1 MAINVDESDNPL
13 PSWNDTDTR
22 QAIVEF
28 VESVTGDGPNHISS
42 EQRIAVF
49 DNDGTL
55 WCEKPMPAQ
64 LDFLVRRMGDMA
76 SQDPALLAKQ
86 PWKAVSAKDYG
97 WLSGAFIKHY
107 RGDDGDLKVLI
118 TGLLRAYEGITIE
131 EFESTARAFMHSA
144 RHPTLDRRYFDCAYQ
159 PMVELLRYL
168 ASCGFTSY
176 IASGGGRDFMR
187 TSSQEL
193 YDIPP
198 ERVIGSSAALEYR
211 EVDDVAQIVHTA
223 KPDILDD
230 GPAKPVRIWS
240 RTGRRPILAAGN
252 ANGDVPMLRFASHP
266 SRPSLSLLVNHDDGE
281 REFAYYAGAEKAL
294 ERAKAHGWTVASMK
308 NDWASVFVNETKP
321 GGQASRG

>member
-1 MAINVDESDNPL
+1 
-13 PSWNDTDTR
+13 
-22 QAIVEF
+22 VEF

-42 EQRIAVF
+42 EERIAVF

-55 WCEKPMPAQ
+55 WCEKPMPIQ
-64 LDFLVRRMGDMA
+64 LDFLLRRMGDMA
-76 SQDPALLAKQ
+76 SQDPALLARQ
-86 PWKAVSAKDYG
+86 PWRAVAAKDYG
-97 WLSGAFIKHY
+97 WLSGALIKHY
-107 RGDDGDLKVLI
+107 RGDDSDLKVLV
-118 TGLLRAYEGITIE
+118 TGLLRAYEGSTIE

-144 RHPTLDRRYFDCAYQ
+144 RHPTLDRHYLDCTYQ

-211 EVDDVAQIVHTA
+211 EVGDVAQIVHTA

-252 ANGDVPMLRFASHP
+252 ATGDVPMLHFASHP
-266 SRPSLSLLVNHDDGE
+266 SRPSLSLLINHDDGE

-294 ERAKAHGWTVASMK
+294 EQAKAHGWTVVSMK
-308 NDWASVFVNETKP
+308 NDWASVFVNETKT
-321 GGQASRG
+321 GGQVSRG

>member
-1 MAINVDESDNPL
+1 MAINVDASDNPL
-13 PSWNDTDTR
+13 PSWNDTETR
-22 QAIVEF
+22 HAIVEF

-42 EQRIAVF
+42 EERIAVF

-55 WCEKPMPAQ
+55 WCEKPMPIQ
-64 LDFLVRRMGDMA
+64 LDFLLRRMGDMA
-76 SQDPALLAKQ
+76 SQDPALLARQ
-86 PWKAVSAKDYG
+86 PWRAVAAKDYG
-97 WLSGAFIKHY
+97 WLSGALIKHY
-107 RGDDGDLKVLI
+107 RGDDSDLKVLV
-118 TGLLRAYEGITIE
+118 TGLLRAYEGSTIE

-144 RHPTLDRRYFDCAYQ
+144 RHPTLDRHYLDCTYQ

-168 ASCGFTSY
+168 ATCGFTSY

-211 EVDDVAQIVHTA
+211 EVGDVAQIVHTA

-252 ANGDVPMLRFASHP
+252 ATGDVPMLHFASHP
-266 SRPSLSLLVNHDDGE
+266 SRPSLSLLINHDDGE

-294 ERAKAHGWTVASMK
+294 EQAKAHGWTVVSMK
-308 NDWASVFVNETKP
+308 NDWASVFVNETKT
-321 GGQASRG
+321 GGQVSRG